1 MDIPQGPFFLEKMIS
16 WGSLDMH
23 FVIFNVFFKI
33 RSNSGNLI
41 KANTFIA
48 RAPIVYH
55 SNAFYVFG
63 GYVDGSYSKTIG
75 RLDASTLTW
84 TKAGELNYARYGH
97 GAIYNGERIIV
108 AGGYGNYK
116 TESCSVNENGVV
128 NCIEQ
133 APTLN
138 KYADYPEM
146 YLVDD
151 AFCKDN

>member
-1 MDIPQGPFFLEKMIS
+1 M
-16 WGSLDMH
+16 
-23 FVIFNVFFKI
+23 FKI

-41 KANTFIA
+41 KADKYIYK
-48 RAPIVYH
+48 APIVHH

-63 GYVDGSYSKTIG
+63 GLIDYDDESKTIG

-108 AGGYGNYK
+108 AGGYGSYK
-116 TESCSVNENGVV
+116 TESCSVDENGVV

-133 APTLN
+133 APTLDN
-138 KYADYPEM
+138 YRYYPEM
-146 YLVDD
+146 FLVDD
-151 AFCKDN
+151 AFCKDT

>member
-1 MDIPQGPFFLEKMIS
+1 MFF
-16 WGSLDMH
+16 
-23 FVIFNVFFKI
+23 FQI

-41 KANTFIA
+41 KANKFIYN
-48 RAPIVYH
+48 APIVYH

-63 GYVDGSYSKTIG
+63 GVIDGPNSKTIG

-84 TKAGELNYARYGH
+84 AKAGELNYARYGH

-108 AGGYGNYK
+108 AGGAGNKK
-116 TESCSVNENGVV
+116 TESCSVDENGIV

-133 APTLN
+133 APTLDD
-138 KYADYPEM
+138 YWAYPEM

-151 AFCKDN
+151 AFCKDI